1 MMWMGVGGAI
11 SVYLLMKENKQIKTS
26 DAVLTGALSG
36 ITGGVIFGLFAIF
49 LLSKIT
55 PEKIDKMA
63 SFVRNFS
70 TSLEEELT
78 AFLQSSNFQFLLL
91 MVVAILILFS
101 IISGIIG
108 GIITKSLV
116 SQKQTGIEQDGTE

>member
-1 MMWMGVGGAI
+1 
-11 SVYLLMKENKQIKTS
+11 MKENKQIKTS